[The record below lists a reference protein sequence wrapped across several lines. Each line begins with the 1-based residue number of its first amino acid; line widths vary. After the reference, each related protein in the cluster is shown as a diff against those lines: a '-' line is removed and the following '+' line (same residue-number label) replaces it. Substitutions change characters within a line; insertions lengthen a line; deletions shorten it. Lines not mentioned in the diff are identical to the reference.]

1 MKALKI
7 FNDLHM
13 SLMNTGAATIHCT
26 ASTYNDLR
34 LLLAQ
39 RRRENPEYFEFV
51 LSCALLP
58 EREWTRGERGGLLN
72 RAVSLRYRQ
81 DSEASRSPHQDSK
94 ARFSPPLPIG
104 LDTNSGKVSPEM
116 DAHFRA
122 KHGLPA
128 EGFVPVDM
136 ERVRRRVEEMRATG
150 AGAGLQNTFAE
161 GQTQQDSLQDS
172 EERPPEHDPWTGFF
186 DKFRDSDS
194 AQDSETG
201 LQNPKPDGDA

>member
-1 MKALKI
+1 MKALRI
-7 FNDLHM
+7 FNDLHT

-58 EREWTRGERGGLLN
+58 EREWAHGERGGLLN

-81 DSEASRSPHQDSK
+81 DSEASKSPKQDSK
-94 ARFSPPLPIG
+94 TRFSPPLPVG

-136 ERVRRRVEEMRATG
+136 ERARQRAEEMRSAAQG
-150 AGAGLQNTFAE
+150 
-161 GQTQQDSLQDS
+161 S
-172 EERPPEHDPWTGFF
+172 ETPSPEHDPWTGFF
-186 DKFRDSDS
+186 DKFRDREQN
-194 AQDSETG
+194 AEQGSET
-201 LQNPKPDGDA
+201 QNPKPEGDA

>member
-1 MKALKI
+1 MKALRI

-58 EREWTRGERGGLLN
+58 ERDWTRGERGGLLN

-81 DSEASRSPHQDSK
+81 DSEASKSPKQDSK
-94 ARFSPPLPIG
+94 TRFSPPLPVG

-128 EGFVPVDM
+128 EGFEPVDM
-136 ERVRRRVEEMRATG
+136 ERAKRRVEEMRT
-150 AGAGLQNTFAE
+150 AGAGHAFAE
-161 GQTQQDSLQDS
+161 GQTQQDS
-172 EERPPEHDPWTGFF
+172 EAPPLEHDPWTGFF

>member
-1 MKALKI
+1 MQKRYEILEMLLQRLHTRDPRPLRCTAHVHAQVKRALATLRKDDGTY
-7 FNDLHM
+7 FEVVLVSNDLPPREV
-13 SLMNTGAATIHCT
+13 
-26 ASTYNDLR
+26 TY
-34 LLLAQ
+34 AG
-39 RRRENPEYFEFV
+39 P
-51 LSCALLP
+51 
-58 EREWTRGERGGLLN
+58 RGGAID
-72 RAVSLRYRQ
+72 REIFLRFKKVGEG
-81 DSEASRSPHQDSK
+81 SKSPEFDGCVHDV
-94 ARFSPPLPIG
+94 PLPQKMDMTGIV
-104 LDTNSGKVSPEM
+104 TPEM